1 MKHFE
6 EKTTNTQSIFNGKVI
21 DVQVDD
27 VLLPNG
33 KNSKREIVKHP
44 GAVAIIPIT
53 QDNKI
58 IFVKQYRK
66 PLEKTLIEIPAGKL
80 EEGESP
86 DITVLREL
94 EEETGYTT
102 NQLQYITSF
111 YTSPGFA
118 NEIIY
123 LYETN
128 SLEKV
133 LEPKPLDEDEFVE
146 LMELSIGEAEKLIAT
161 QEIHDAKTMYA
172 ILYLKNKGMR

>member
-6 EKTTNTQSIFNGKVI
+6 EKTTKTQSIFNGKVI

-27 VLLPNG
+27 VLLPDG
-33 KNSKREIVKHP
+33 KSSKREIVKHP

-86 DITVLREL
+86 NITVLREL
-94 EEETGYTT
+94 EEETGFTT
-102 NQLQYITSF
+102 NHLQYITSF

-118 NEIIY
+118 DEIIY

-133 LEPKPLDEDEFVE
+133 LEPKALDEDEFVE
-146 LMELSIGEAEKLIAT
+146 LMELSIEEAEKLIAT
-161 QEIHDAKTMYA
+161 QEIHDAKTLYA